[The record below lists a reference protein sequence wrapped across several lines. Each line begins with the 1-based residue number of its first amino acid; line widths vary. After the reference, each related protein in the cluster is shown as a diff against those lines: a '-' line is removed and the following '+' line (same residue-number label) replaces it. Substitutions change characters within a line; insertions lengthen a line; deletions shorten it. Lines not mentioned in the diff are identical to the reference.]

1 MAPSTSQQSQQK
13 HPSSVKIRLPHPYL
27 TTYHLHLAP
36 TPPPTDDSRTYFL
49 RQDEQAV
56 NEGEP
61 FPAVLHDE
69 SILFTELGPAPDVI
83 DEADN
88 TEWAR
93 ARRSP
98 SWRIDWTASA
108 ATPTLGHVWLFLYAF
123 FTMHHHVETF
133 RLRLQGQGTAD
144 VTEQLL
150 QSMVAI
156 QHPQRI
162 NSNNS
167 SSLSKS
173 NDDSNNDE
181 LLILRSAFWQG
192 CASPL
197 GARPVWL
204 PTSSTWPSA
213 QAVPHLDYTIDA
225 TQNTFLRHP
234 RRRPKPTPGALL
246 YSRYIPSLDQHFS
259 LTALD
264 YRNPQHLDL
273 FHRWQNDPRVAQGW
287 RESGSLDHHRAYLA
301 DLHRDPHVITVLGS
315 FNDVPFAYFEIYW
328 AKEDRM
334 GMHYAAGDFDRGRHS
349 LVGEDAFRGTHR
361 VMAWWPSVMHYIFL
375 DDHRTENVVGEPRLT
390 GAKVLMYEYMFGL
403 HQDQWIDLPH
413 KRSNLVKCSRERFFQ
428 ICPFEQHT
436 KHIAGTT
443 FTFPSRL

>member
-1 MAPSTSQQSQQK
+1 MPSSTSEPLQQK
-13 HPSSVKIRLPHPYL
+13 QPSSVKIRLPHPYR

-36 TPPPTDDSRTYFL
+36 TPTPPPTDGSRTYFL
-49 RQDEQAV
+49 RQGEQAV
-56 NEGEP
+56 DEGEP
-61 FPAVLHDE
+61 FPVVLDDE
-69 SILFTELGPAPDVI
+69 SILFTELGPAPDVM
-83 DEADN
+83 DDADN

-98 SWRIDWTASA
+98 LWRIDWTGNA
-108 ATPTLGHVWLFLYAF
+108 ATPTLGHVWLFLYAL
-123 FTMHHHVETF
+123 FTMHHDVETV
-133 RLRLQGQGTAD
+133 RLRLQGQGGAD

-150 QSMVAI
+150 QSMVAM
-156 QHPQRI
+156 QHPQRNNTCS
-162 NSNNS
+162 NSQDCS
-167 SSLSKS
+167 
-173 NDDSNNDE
+173 NDE

-204 PTSSTWPSA
+204 PTWPSA

-225 TQNTFLRHP
+225 THNTFLRHP

-264 YRNPQHLDL
+264 YRNPQHLRL
-273 FHRWQNDPRVAQGW
+273 FHQWQNDPRVAQGW

-301 DLHRDPHVITVLGS
+301 RLHRDPHVVTVLGS

-334 GMHYAAGDFDRGRHS
+334 GMHYAAADFDRGRHS

>member
-1 MAPSTSQQSQQK
+1 MAPSTSNQSQQK

-56 NEGEP
+56 DEGEP

-69 SILFTELGPAPDVI
+69 SILFTELGLTSDVI

-98 SWRIDWTASA
+98 SWCIDWTASA

-123 FTMHHHVETF
+123 FTMHHDVETF
-133 RLRLQGQGTAD
+133 RLRLQGQGAAD

-150 QSMVAI
+150 QSMVAM

-162 NSNNS
+162 NSNKT
-167 SSLSKS
+167 LSKS

-181 LLILRSAFWQG
+181 LLLILRSAFWQG

-204 PTSSTWPSA
+204 PTWPSA

-225 TQNTFLRHP
+225 TQTTFLRHP

-246 YSRYIPSLDQHFS
+246 YSRYIPSLDEHFS